1 MSATDRDVFPE
12 TLLFNLSID
21 GIIFPNTVSAK
32 LTHTFNSARVLTV
45 SFVGQE
51 SLDLCR
57 LGAEVELSWGRG
69 NLSNLIDDK
78 KFIGIIKDIQ
88 PRPDYSTF
96 TAMDFTTLLAESQFV
111 QYKPQDYIGEDLYFA
126 AAKACNYKDIDVS
139 RLTRGSGLMITKD
152 MDLFGWKT
160 RKEFVDACF
169 DEMKALVNDQFH
181 KPNTIKQWRYAI
193 RSGKVMDFFLSD
205 ESNTVTSF
213 PYAEVSIDDENIIN
227 SGVVSKID
235 TTRLINAIT
244 VVSSED
250 ENIYVQLEDSGSQK
264 RYGVVSNFISYKS
277 KDKNELEDVAY
288 KLLNRFKEPTISY
301 TLSLSNFDN
310 LDLGDIV
317 EIDMPSLPKATR
329 EVVTGYEV
337 NYADSLVSNFII
349 GQPKVTAQEFLDLLK
364 EPTNR

>member
-1 MSATDRDVFPE
+1 MSSTDRDVFPE
-12 TLLFNLSID
+12 TLSFNLTID

-45 SFVGQE
+45 SFIGQE
-51 SLDLCR
+51 ALDLCR
-57 LGAEVELSWGRG
+57 LGAEVELTWGRG

-88 PRPDYSTF
+88 PKPEFSTF
-96 TAMDFTTLLAESQFV
+96 TAMDYTTFLAESQFV

-126 AAKACNYKDIDVS
+126 AAKACNYKGIDVT
-139 RLTRGSGLMITKD
+139 RLTSGSGLMITKD

-160 RKEFVDACF
+160 RKEFIDACF
-169 DEMKALVNDQFH
+169 NEMKVLVNDQFH

-193 RSGKVMDFFLSD
+193 RSGKVMDFYLSD
-205 ESNTVTSF
+205 ETNTVTSF
-213 PYAEVSIDDENIIN
+213 PYTEVSIDDANIIN

-235 TTRLINAIT
+235 TTRLINAVT

-250 ENIYVQLEDSGSQK
+250 ENIYVQLEDSGSQE

-277 KDKNELEDVAY
+277 KDKNELEDIAY
-288 KLLNRFKEPTISY
+288 KLLNRFKEPTVSY
-301 TLSLSNFDN
+301 TLSLSNLDN

-317 EIDMPSLPKATR
+317 EIDMPSLSKATR
-329 EVVTGYEV
+329 EVVIGYEV
-337 NYADSLVSNFII
+337 NYSDSLVSNFII
-349 GQPKVTAQEFLDLLK
+349 GQPKVTAKEFLDLLK